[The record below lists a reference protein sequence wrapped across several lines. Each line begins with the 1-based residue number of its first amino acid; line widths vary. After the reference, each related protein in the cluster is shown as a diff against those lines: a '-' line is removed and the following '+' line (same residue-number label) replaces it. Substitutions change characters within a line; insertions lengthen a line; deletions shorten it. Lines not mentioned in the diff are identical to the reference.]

1 MMNIAVVGAGAAGL
15 AAATRAKRVNP
26 QARVIVFEAGREFS
40 RATCSLPYY
49 LSGEISN
56 PERLQGVSLDQLQ
69 ERGVELRLETPAL
82 EIDPSQRVLVTTAE
96 RFSYQKLIVA
106 TGSRE
111 KDTAS
116 LVAAPN
122 HPRVW
127 RLRTIADAMEIK
139 QQIQSGRIRR
149 VAVVG
154 GGYVGV
160 EAVEAFLTQGLQVAL
175 FHRQNSTMRLQGQP
189 AQTVIRTLRRRG
201 AELFLNSEVQHIEC
215 NDEGGILSYRKEG
228 GAGQYSFDAVLLS
241 IGMEPETGLLRN
253 AGARIGRTGAVQVS
267 ARGET
272 SLSNI
277 YACGD
282 GVELPSN
289 GGGPGRWVPL
299 ATTAARVG
307 RICGENAAGGSRR
320 LGFLAGSL
328 AVRFFHSEIAMAGA
342 PDDWNSADSLEFHWG
357 SENSDFPKRAAGV
370 GLLFLEPRSQK
381 LLGLQVVG
389 PQASS
394 LVDLF
399 SLAMDQEMTL
409 SQFQEQDFCYNPPLK
424 GMWHPLFLAA
434 RAAEKRDVEISTGRY
449 GR

>member
-1 MMNIAVVGAGAAGL
+1 MNIGVVGAGAAGL

-26 QARVIVFEAGREFS
+26 QARVVVFEAGREFS

-49 LSGEISN
+49 LSGEISDQ
-56 PERLQGVSLDQLQ
+56 ERLQGVTQQQLEAQ
-69 ERGVELRLETPAL
+69 GVELRLETPVL
-82 EIDPSQRVLVTTAE
+82 EIDSSQRVLTTAAE
-96 RFSYQKLIVA
+96 RFSYQKLVVA
-106 TGSRE
+106 TGSRGR
-111 KDTAS
+111 DPS
-116 LVAAPN
+116 LLGVDLRCPC
-122 HPRVW
+122 VW
-127 RLRTIADAMEIK
+127 RLRTIADAVEIRRH
-139 QQIQSGRIRR
+139 IETGRIRR

-160 EAVEAFLTQGLQVAL
+160 EAVEAFLAQGLQVAL
-175 FHRQNSTMRLQGQP
+175 FHRQSSLMRLQGRP
-189 AQTVIRTLRRRG
+189 ADAVNRTLLERG
-201 AELFLNSEVQHIEC
+201 AELYLDSEVLQIEC
-215 NDEGGILSYRKEG
+215 DRHGGDLTHQNSQSPSHYH
-228 GAGQYSFDAVLLS
+228 FDAVLLS
-241 IGMEPETGLLRN
+241 IGMEPETKLLEE
-253 AGARIGRTGAVQVS
+253 AGARVGPTGAVQVS

-282 GVELPSN
+282 GVELPAN
-289 GGGPGRWVPL
+289 GRGPGRWVPL

-320 LGFLAGSL
+320 LGFLGGSL
-328 AVRFFHSEIAMAGA
+328 ALRFFNSEVGMVGT
-342 PDDWNSADSLEFHWG
+342 PDDWTDAEALEFQWG
-357 SENSDFPKRAAGV
+357 SDHPVFPTRGRGV
-370 GLLFLEPRSQK
+370 GLIFQEPRSQR
-381 LLGLQVVG
+381 LVGLQVVG

-424 GMWHPLFLAA
+424 GMWHPLFLAS
-434 RAAEKRDVEISTGRY
+434 RAAEKRQAEVATGRY